1 MILASFII
9 KQVNMGTFVIINNLP
24 LLPLGSFIHN
34 KSFEDTLII
43 KCEYLNYPSHYP
55 LFLLATKDPLVIPF

>member
-1 MILASFII
+1 MTLASFITN
-9 KQVNMGTFVIINNLP
+9 QVNMGTFVIINSLS

-34 KSFEDTLII
+34 HLFDDTLVI
-43 KCEYLNYPSHYP
+43 KCEYLNYHSPYP

>member
-1 MILASFII
+1 MTLAYFIVN
-9 KQVNMGTFVIINNLP
+9 QVNMGTFVIINSIS

-34 KSFEDTLII
+34 HSFEDTLVI
-43 KCEYLNYPSHYP
+43 KCEYLNYLSPYL